1 VLVGEISLSLADTWP
16 SVRKREIL
24 RFKMNVRICISMA
37 KRERDSWRQRE
48 REERKLDLVIRIIM
62 NVELPINNVCA

>member
-1 VLVGEISLSLADTWP
+1 
-16 SVRKREIL
+16 
-24 RFKMNVRICISMA
+24 MNVRICIFMA
-37 KRERDSWRQRE
+37 KREIVADRE